1 MSPLVFILLTLL
13 CSVFAGL
20 FGSLVGLGGGTIVV
34 PVLTLLMGVD
44 IRYAIGA
51 SIISVIANSSGA
63 GAAYLK
69 EHLANIRL
77 GMFLEPAT
85 TAGALTGAILASH
98 LSGAWLTVGFGV
110 FLILITVLMSRHRHT
125 EIHDAHPPDKLA
137 QKLQLSSSY
146 FDKSLNRQVA
156 YNVTN
161 SPLGL
166 LLSLMAGIMSGL
178 LGVGGGPLKIPA
190 MTLAMRVPLKVASA
204 TSNFM
209 IGVTA
214 AATAGVY
221 FSRGQIDPYIAAP
234 VAVGVMLGSIL
245 GARIMQRM
253 RNDHLRWVLMAV
265 LLIIGIQMIRKGL
278 A

>member
-1 MSPLVFILLTLL
+1 MSPLTFITLTFL
-13 CSVFAGL
+13 SSIAAGL

-34 PVLTLLMGVD
+34 PILTLFMGID

-77 GMFLEPAT
+77 GMFLELAT
-85 TAGALTGAILASH
+85 TIGALTGAMLAARI
-98 LSGAWLTVGFGV
+98 SGTWLTTGFGV
-110 FLILITVLMSRHRHT
+110 FLIFVTLLMSRHKT
-125 EIHDAHPPDKLA
+125 TDATPSHPPDAIA
-137 QKLQLSSSY
+137 QKLRLSGSY
-146 FDKSLNRQVA
+146 FDKSIQKQVD

-166 LLSLMAGIMSGL
+166 FLSLLAGLMSGL
-178 LGVGGGPLKIPA
+178 LGIGGGPLKIPA
-190 MTLAMRVPLKVASA
+190 MTLAMRVPIKVASA

-221 FSRGQIDPYIAAP
+221 FSRGEIDPFIAGP
-234 VAVGVMLGSIL
+234 VAAGVIVGSII
-245 GARIMQRM
+245 GARIMERL
-253 RNDHLRWVLMAV
+253 HSSTLRWLLMAV
-265 LLIIGIQMIRKGL
+265 LLVIGVQMIRKGL